1 MIIGVPKE
9 IKSDESRVGLTPAGA
24 SALINS
30 GHTVNIEKG
39 AGFSS
44 GFNDN
49 DYSSI
54 GCEIIDSANELFSI
68 SEMIIKVK
76 EPVEQEYELIKPNH
90 LIFTFFHFA
99 SSENL
104 TRAMINS
111 GAVCLAY
118 ETVEKNGKLPL
129 LIPMSEVAGR
139 MATQQG
145 AKFLEKPQDGFG
157 ILLGGVPGVQ
167 PANVMILGGGISGTE
182 AAKMAAGLGANVTIF
197 DNNLERLRELENI
210 MPANVTPIY
219 SNQLNIEKEVK
230 RSHLI
235 IGSVLIPGSKAPKL
249 ITESMLSD
257 MIPGTVLVDIA
268 IDQGGCFESS
278 KPTTH
283 KNPIFIKK
291 GIIHYAVTNMPGA
304 VPNTST
310 TALTNATLSY
320 AIQLANNGWKKACKI
335 DSSLAKGLNII
346 NGTVVYKE
354 VANAFDLNYKKVST
368 FLN

>member
-9 IKSDESRVGLTPAGA
+9 IKQDEARVGLTPAGA
-24 SALINS
+24 STLINL
-30 GHTVNIEKG
+30 GHKVNIEKG
-39 AGFSS
+39 AGFLS
-44 GFNDN
+44 GFKDS

-54 GCEIIDSANELFSI
+54 GCKILEDNKAVYLNA
-68 SEMIIKVK
+68 EMIIKVK
-76 EPVEQEYELIKPNH
+76 EPVEQEYELIKSNH

-104 TRAMINS
+104 TKAMIKT
-111 GAVCLAY
+111 GATCLAY

-320 AIQLANNGWKKACKI
+320 AIQLANNGWKKACKM
-335 DSSLAKGLNII
+335 DNSLAKGLNII
-346 NGTVVYKE
+346 NGSVVYKE

>member
-167 PANVMILGGGISGTE
+167 PANVMILE
-182 AAKMAAGLGANVTIF
+182 EEF
-197 DNNLERLRELENI
+197 LELRLLKWPR
-210 MPANVTPIY
+210 V
-219 SNQLNIEKEVK
+219 
-230 RSHLI
+230 
-235 IGSVLIPGSKAPKL
+235 
-249 ITESMLSD
+249 
-257 MIPGTVLVDIA
+257 
-268 IDQGGCFESS
+268 
-278 KPTTH
+278 
-283 KNPIFIKK
+283 
-291 GIIHYAVTNMPGA
+291 
-304 VPNTST
+304 
-310 TALTNATLSY
+310 
-320 AIQLANNGWKKACKI
+320 
-335 DSSLAKGLNII
+335 
-346 NGTVVYKE
+346 
-354 VANAFDLNYKKVST
+354 
-368 FLN
+368 